1 MRDGRLND
9 NQIVLARRVGAHTP
23 KGLFLSSPNGG
34 FLHRGCVLPYQH
46 GGGRGSADS
55 TLPHCEKDSI
65 KAGAKW
71 TGSSDLM
78 IEAGVTVSWKCAHLT
93 GCSHART
100 THGPAQR
107 AERAKRRATRLENGK
122 ARPRGSIFTVCL
134 QRAHARE
141 GLGHQ
146 DGAERRA
153 APGQVRQLGN

>member
-78 IEAGVTVSWKCAHLT
+78 IEAGETSTLWGVIVLRRCARPT
-93 GCSHART
+93 GGSHARIIR
-100 THGPAQR
+100 GPAQR
-107 AERAKRRATRLENGK
+107 SRGVKRR
-122 ARPRGSIFTVCL
+122 PRCVY
-134 QRAHARE
+134 
-141 GLGHQ
+141 
-146 DGAERRA
+146 
-153 APGQVRQLGN
+153 

>member
-78 IEAGVTVSWKCAHLT
+78 IEAGETS
-93 GCSHART
+93 
-100 THGPAQR
+100 
-107 AERAKRRATRLENGK
+107 
-122 ARPRGSIFTVCL
+122 TVCRCDSFL
-134 QRAHARE
+134 EVCPSHR
-141 GLGHQ
+141 
-146 DGAERRA
+146 
-153 APGQVRQLGN
+153 V